1 MKLMEV
7 ADRRFNYDAVGST
20 TRTDRTPA
28 GYHRLEYRCRIG
40 AGDEVFRRAGEALM
54 TWQMHNAAGFHLVA
68 TEPRADI
75 GVNTLGTLGVG
86 GLGLPVPCRVVW
98 TVSEPDRTGFGY
110 GTLTGHPVAGEE
122 SFVVTRGNAEVWF
135 TVLAFSRPATWY
147 TRIGGRAGRHGQ
159 QFFARRY
166 ATVLRRLA
174 T

>member
-1 MKLMEV
+1 MKLVDV
-7 ADRRFNYDAVGST
+7 ADRRFNYDGVGST
-20 TRTDRTPA
+20 RSDQTPA
-28 GYHRLEYRCRIG
+28 GYHRLEYRCQIG
-40 AGDEVFRRAGEALM
+40 SGDEVFLRAGEAVM

-75 GVNTLGTLGVG
+75 GVNSLGTLGVG
-86 GLGLPVPCRVVW
+86 SVGLPVPCRVVW

-122 SFVVTRGNAEVWF
+122 SFVVTRENDEVWF

-147 TRIGGRAGRHGQ
+147 TRLGGPIGRRGQ
-159 QFFARRY
+159 QLVARRY
-166 ATVLRRLA
+166 ATALRRLA